1 MIQLGISA
9 FYHDSA
15 ACIVKEGKVVSACQ
29 EERWSKVKHDASFP
43 HKSINW
49 VLAESGITI
58 DQIDEICWYEDPE
71 LKKERVLKTFAK
83 RWWKTYFLKRKF
95 LKEFEENN
103 PKNILKDTY
112 NYTGKINYINHHHS
126 HAALAY
132 FTSKYEEATVVTVDG
147 VGEWNT
153 ASVYKGEGEGLREV
167 MTINFPNSIGL
178 LYSTITSYL
187 GFRPN
192 DGEYKVMGLAPYGD
206 ADMYFDKL
214 FSVFNNTTNK
224 FFIDQK
230 YFTWEYSDKV
240 MFNKKLCRL
249 LGVPPRLPEE
259 EITQEHKD
267 LAAALQ
273 KVYEK
278 VFLKFVNRAQKMT
291 QTKNL
296 CLGGGCAYNGVANNY
311 AYKYYD
317 SIHIPYAPSDAGS
330 AIGACLASYRGI
342 RKDNT
347 SPFLGPSF
355 SNDQIRTILYSFRDK
370 LKFVELTELKLKKAV
385 VTEILLKKVVGWFR
399 GKMEFGDRAL
409 GNRSILASAFDPD
422 MRDRLNTV
430 TKKRESFRPFAPV
443 VLADHASK
451 NFHVR
456 EDVPYMSQVVPSKA
470 KTFPAATHIDGT
482 ARVQTLQKDFN
493 PSLYSLIQ
501 EIFNQSGR
509 PVVLNTSFN
518 LKDETIVMTPVDAIS
533 TFLRCDMDCLVLENF
548 LVTKI

>member
-15 ACIVKEGKVVSACQ
+15 ACIVREGKVVSACQ
-29 EERWSKVKHDASFP
+29 EERWSKIKHDASFP

-49 VLAESGITI
+49 VLTQSGITI
-58 DQIDEICWYEDPE
+58 DQVDEICWYENPE
-71 LKKERVLKTFAK
+71 LKKDRVLKTFAK

-103 PKNILKDTY
+103 PEKILRECYK
-112 NYTGKINYINHHHS
+112 YTGKIKYINHHHS
-126 HAALAY
+126 HAAFSY
-132 FTSKYEEATVVTVDG
+132 FTSNYDEATVVSIDG
-147 VGEWNT
+147 VGEWST
-153 ASVYKGEGEGLREV
+153 ASIYKGQGEGLREV
-167 MTINFPNSIGL
+167 MTIDFPNSLGL
-178 LYSTITSYL
+178 LYSTITAYL
-187 GFRPN
+187 GFKPN
-192 DGEYKVMGLAPYGD
+192 EGEYKVMGLAPYGD
-206 ADMYFDKL
+206 PDIYFDRL
-214 FSVFNNTTNK
+214 YSVFNNTSNK

-230 YFTWEYSDKV
+230 YFTWEYSNKV
-240 MFNKKLCRL
+240 MFNKKLFRL
-249 LGVPPRLPEE
+249 LKVLPRLPEE
-259 EITQEHKD
+259 KITQEHKD

-273 KVYEK
+273 KVYER
-278 VFLKFVNRAQKMT
+278 VFLRLVNRAQRMT

-311 AYKYYD
+311 AYKYYN

-330 AIGACLASYRGI
+330 AIGACLASYRGE

-370 LKFVELTELKLKKAV
+370 LKFVELTETKLKKAV
-385 VTEILLKKVVGWFR
+385 ATEILLKKVVGWFR

-409 GNRSILASAFDPD
+409 GNRSILATAFDPD
-422 MRDRLNTV
+422 MRDRLNNV
-430 TKKRESFRPFAPV
+430 VKKRESFRPFAPV
-443 VLADHASK
+443 VLAEHAEK
-451 NFHVR
+451 NFYVR
-456 EDVPYMSQVVPSKA
+456 EDIPYMSQVVPSIA

-482 ARVQTLQKDFN
+482 ARVQTLRKEFN
-493 PSLYSLIQ
+493 PSLYNLIQ